1 LVWINLLFKYIFET
15 FSYNGIINNLFFFQF
30 TVIYLIYLI
39 YITVSLYFSLFYVF
53 LSFFVLGLF
62 LAFFNFEL
70 FTAFL
75 WLTECVIVFITILLL
90 FYLNVF
96 ENKNMINFSFL
107 SFKNLGLFLSF
118 LIFIPF
124 WFHFYEK
131 ETINYEFIK
140 LNHIFDDFY
149 EALSNSLLNDLFS
162 FFFTYYNN
170 NSFEL
175 LLLVFLLLIG
185 SVLCVCL
192 NKSSTNSKLN
202 NFYDFFLIFDFFND
216 FITHSLMKK
225 QNLVDQTIQ
234 FNSFRFFKKKNN
246 TI

>member
-1 LVWINLLFKYIFET
+1 MVWINFFTKSTFDV
-15 FSYNGIINNLFFFQF
+15 FSYTVVINNLFFFQF
-30 TVIYLIYLI
+30 TIIYLVYLIYTTI
-39 YITVSLYFSLFYVF
+39 SLYFSLFYVF
-53 LSFFVLGLF
+53 LGFFVLGLF
-62 LAFFNFEL
+62 LAIFNFEL

-75 WLTECVIVFITILLL
+75 WLTECVIVFISILLL

-96 ENKNMINFSFL
+96 ENKNLLNFSFL
-107 SFKNLGLFLSF
+107 SFKNLGISLSF

-124 WFHFYEK
+124 WFHIYEL
-131 ETINYEFIK
+131 ETVSYEFVK

-149 EALSNSLLNDLFS
+149 EALSNSILNDLFS

-175 LLLVFLLLIG
+175 LLLAVLLLIG
-185 SVLCVCL
+185 SVLCVSL

-202 NFYDFFLIFDFFND
+202 NYYDFFLIFDFFND
-216 FITHSLMKK
+216 FITHSLMRK

-234 FNSFRFFKKKNN
+234 FSSVRFFKKKFNS
-246 TI
+246 I

>member
-1 LVWINLLFKYIFET
+1 M
-15 FSYNGIINNLFFFQF
+15 FSYSGIVNNLFFFQF
-30 TVIYLIYLI
+30 TIIYLIYLM
-39 YITVSLYFSLFYVF
+39 YITISLYFSLFYIF
-53 LSFFVLGLF
+53 LNFFVLGLF
-62 LAFFNFEL
+62 LALFNFEL

-96 ENKNMINFSFL
+96 ETRNMINFSFL
-107 SFKNLGLFLSF
+107 SFKNLGLILSF

-124 WFHFYEK
+124 WFHTYEK
-131 ETINYEFIK
+131 ENINYEFIK

-175 LLLVFLLLIG
+175 LLLIFLLLIG
-185 SVLCVCL
+185 SVVCVCL
-192 NKSSTNSKLN
+192 NRSSLNSKLN

-216 FITHSLMKK
+216 FITHSLMRR

-234 FNSFRFFKKKNN
+234 FSSVRFFKKKNN
-246 TI
+246 TL